1 MTDPVPPF
9 RRNERIPPTW
19 DGTLPLELPPRLPPA
34 PPRPSSGYIAAHW
47 KGELPLGQAYWFN
60 GVLLGFALVFIQSVL
75 LEWLKSS
82 HPSLTRVLLVAAGYA
97 VVRLVISVW
106 QVVGILRSAALSG
119 SRWAIVVNILMVLT
133 IFGTLGRL
141 PADLHQLQLLAH
153 GAAEQR
159 RFDHFTIAPDSVGQA
174 IVASGTV
181 GIGYADAIVDAF
193 SSHPSIHRL
202 VLDSVGGDVDNGMQL
217 HDFLVAHPD
226 IAVEVDHLC
235 VSACTLAFIGGNE
248 RIVSAKATLGFHQMR
263 SMIDSRISVDYAGS
277 AQEKYMTLLSA
288 RGASPDFIR
297 RAFAKQG
304 DDFYAPG
311 ADELFDNHIITG
323 LRIDDRVLTAEQ
335 WRTEQ
340 FLYSF
345 SLHAHSKRM
354 GDALALIRQQWPA
367 IYGAW
372 VARDL
377 HIHQEPVRQ
386 QRLVDYNNAMWQA
399 LHAARR
405 AAMRTVTADHVRH
418 FAMARRDMLQSIS
431 TRLSADACG
440 RYLSADHFDARDQAE
455 AISMANG
462 ESYASLFTD
471 NDPSRTITIA
481 QALGARLLTEARN
494 HVAQSIPPRPG
505 NEFHAQLCH
514 QQIALLDQ
522 LLALPGAGSDMALRS
537 LFASDQ

>member
-19 DGTLPLELPPRLPPA
+19 DGTMPFELPPPLPSPPA
-34 PPRPSSGYIAAHW
+34 RPPSGYIAAHW

-60 GVLLGFALVFIQSVL
+60 GVLLGFALVLIQSVL
-75 LEWLKSS
+75 LEWLKNS

-97 VVRLVISVW
+97 AVRLIISVW

-141 PADLHQLQLLAH
+141 PADIHQLQLLAH

-159 RFDHFTIAPDSVGQA
+159 RFDHFTIAPDAAGQI
-174 IVASGTV
+174 IVASGTI
-181 GIGYADAIVDAF
+181 GIGYADAITDAF
-193 SSHPSIHRL
+193 SAHPSIHRL

-226 IAVEVDHLC
+226 ITVEVDHLC

-248 RIVSAKATLGFHQMR
+248 RIVAAKATLGFHQMR
-263 SMIDSRISVDYAGS
+263 SMIDSRVSVDYAGS
-277 AQEKYMTLLSA
+277 AQEKFMALLSS

-297 RAFAKQG
+297 LAFAKQG
-304 DDFYAPG
+304 NDFYAPN
-311 ADELFDNHIITG
+311 ADELFANHIITG
-323 LRIDDRVLTAEQ
+323 LRIDDRVLSAEQ
-335 WRTEQ
+335 WRKEQ

-367 IYGAW
+367 IYDAW
-372 VARDL
+372 IARDL
-377 HIHQEPVRQ
+377 RIHEEPAHQ
-386 QRLVDYNNAMWQA
+386 QRLTDYNSALWQA

-405 AAMRTVTADHVRH
+405 AAMRTVTSDHVRH

-431 TRLSADACG
+431 THLSADACG
-440 RYLSADHFDARDQAE
+440 RYLSADNFDASDQAE
-455 AISMANG
+455 AIYLANSD
-462 ESYASLFTD
+462 SYASLLTD
-471 NDPSRTITIA
+471 NDPTRIITIDD
-481 QALGARLLTEARN
+481 ALGARLLTEARN
-494 HVAQSIPPRPG
+494 HVARSIPLKPG
-505 NEFHAQLCH
+505 NEFHAQLCR

-522 LLALPGAGSDMALRS
+522 LLALPGAGGDMALRH
-537 LFASDQ
+537 LFASG